1 MSSACQTQLP
11 PDYSRLM
18 PVRLRTS
25 EASETWRSLLVAFT
39 TVNGMLADELY
50 AETGLQLE
58 WYEILLMLSQ
68 APDGAMRP
76 SELADN
82 RHLSRSG
89 ATRLIDRM
97 EREEL
102 VERRA
107 CEADG
112 RGNLVTITPS
122 GEETFRKAGRVH
134 LRGIEEHVGSHLSP
148 EDMAGLRQGLTKL
161 AS

>member
-1 MSSACQTQLP
+1 
-11 PDYSRLM
+11 M

-39 TVNGMLADELY
+39 TVNGILADELY
-50 AETGLQLE
+50 AETGLRLE

-68 APDGAMRP
+68 APDCAMRP

-97 EREEL
+97 EREGL

-107 CEADG
+107 CETDG
-112 RGNLVTITPS
+112 RGNLVTLTPS
-122 GEETFRKAGRVH
+122 GEEMFRKAGRVH
-134 LRGIEEHVGSHLSP
+134 LRGIEEHVGTHFAP
-148 EDMAGLRQGLTKL
+148 GDMARLRQGLTKL